1 MSYINAEFYRY
12 TKIKGLKLFIFT
24 MLIVIVLGN
33 LYFWILNPIQD
44 EPFNLKDL
52 LNGFF
57 TLSMMGIYLVFP
69 LIITAYSIK
78 SRYINQQISMS
89 NIKSIKVYLID
100 CINTLIMATVLF
112 GIWTIFILLISSI
125 FFGIDTVSVIDFLT
139 INFSLFVAVCVSS
152 IQSISLQK
160 IFKNKIIATGIF
172 IFSNYVLAII
182 VLQLRFFSNILEFFT
197 YMFPMSLVAYFYKNT
212 ISFSL
217 FFIISLIVLSITI
230 SITVFFIK
238 MNEKK

>member
-1 MSYINAEFYRY
+1 
-12 TKIKGLKLFIFT
+12 
-24 MLIVIVLGN
+24 
-33 LYFWILNPIQD
+33 
-44 EPFNLKDL
+44 
-52 LNGFF
+52 
-57 TLSMMGIYLVFP
+57 
-69 LIITAYSIK
+69 
-78 SRYINQQISMS
+78 
-89 NIKSIKVYLID
+89 
-100 CINTLIMATVLF
+100 MATVLF